1 MRLRQTTTLV
11 VMLGL
16 AAARLGA
23 QTVVALD
30 GYHNNER
37 PMPDHYQ
44 WEDTTDGGFSKLANG
59 FREHD
64 VETRTLHA
72 PIDAASLQGVNLLII
87 VDPDTP
93 EETPDPKYIEDAEIE
108 ALVKWVNDGGRLVL
122 LGNDKGHAEFTHLN
136 RLASRFGIQFLEETY
151 PKTSG
156 KAILVATGKHSIFE
170 GGLQAYLV
178 EVAPLKLV
186 APAEPMLTHEGTDVM
201 ALAHVGRGMVFA
213 LGDPWLYN
221 EYIERNDNVRI
232 ATNLFTMLLGD

>member
-1 MRLRQTTTLV
+1 MSLRVPTILASLTL
-11 VMLGL
+11 
-16 AAARLGA
+16 AIAPLGA

-30 GYHNNER
+30 GYHNAER
-37 PMPDHYQ
+37 AMPEHYQ
-44 WEDTTDGGFSKLANG
+44 WEGTTDGSFSKLANG

-64 VETRTLHA
+64 VELRTLRSR
-72 PIDAASLQGVNLLII
+72 IDAAALQGVNLLII

-93 EETPDPKYIEDAEIE
+93 EETPEPKYIEDSEIDVI
-108 ALVKWVNDGGRLVL
+108 ARWVNDGGRLVL
-122 LGNDKGHAEFTHLN
+122 LGNDKGHAEFTHFN

-151 PKTSG
+151 PKVSG
-156 KAILVATGKHSIFE
+156 KAILIATGKHPIFE

-232 ATNLFTMLLGD
+232 ATNLFRMLLED

>member
-1 MRLRQTTTLV
+1 MSLRVPTILASLTLAV
-11 VMLGL
+11 
-16 AAARLGA
+16 APLGA

-30 GYHNNER
+30 GYHNAER
-37 PMPDHYQ
+37 AMPEHYQ
-44 WEDTTDGGFSKLANG
+44 WEGTTDGSFSKLANG
-59 FREHD
+59 FREHE
-64 VETRTLHA
+64 VELRTLRSR
-72 PIDAASLQGVNLLII
+72 IDAASLQGVNLLII

-93 EETPDPKYIEDAEIE
+93 EETPEPKYIEDSEIG
-108 ALVKWVNDGGRLVL
+108 AIAKWVGEGGRLVL
-122 LGNDKGHAEFTHLN
+122 LGNDKGHAEFTHFN

-151 PKTSG
+151 PKVSG
-156 KAILVATGKHSIFE
+156 KAILVATGKHPIFE

-213 LGDPWLYN
+213 LGDPWLYD

-232 ATNLFTMLLGD
+232 ATNLFRMLLEE

>member
-1 MRLRQTTTLV
+1 MYLRLPTALALLTLASAP
-11 VMLGL
+11 LE
-16 AAARLGA
+16 A

-30 GYHNNER
+30 GYHNAER
-37 PMPDHYQ
+37 AMPEHYQ
-44 WEDTTDGGFSKLANG
+44 WEGTTDGGFSKLANG
-59 FREHD
+59 FREHE
-64 VETRTLHA
+64 VEVRTLRSR
-72 PIDAASLQGVNLLII
+72 IDAASLLGVNLLIV

-93 EETPDPKYIEDAEIE
+93 EETPEPKYIEDSEIDVI
-108 ALVKWVNDGGRLVL
+108 AKWVNDGGRLVL
-122 LGNDKGHAEFTHLN
+122 LGNDKGHAEFTHFN
-136 RLASRFGIQFLEETY
+136 RLGARFGIQFLEETY
-151 PKTSG
+151 PKVSG
-156 KAILVATGKHSIFE
+156 KAILIATGKHPIFE

-232 ATNLFTMLLGD
+232 ATNLFRMLLED

>member
-1 MRLRQTTTLV
+1 MHLRLPTALA
-11 VMLGL
+11 LLAL
-16 AAARLGA
+16 AAAPLGA

-30 GYHNNER
+30 GYHNAER
-37 PMPDHYQ
+37 AMPEHYQ
-44 WEDTTDGGFSKLANG
+44 WEGATDGSFSKLANG
-59 FREHD
+59 FREHE
-64 VETRTLHA
+64 VEVRTLRNR
-72 PIDAASLQGVNLLII
+72 IDAASLQGVNLLIV

-93 EETPDPKYIEDAEIE
+93 EETPEPKYIEDSEIDVI
-108 ALVKWVNDGGRLVL
+108 AKWVNDGGRLVL
-122 LGNDKGHAEFTHLN
+122 LGNDKGHAEFTHFN

-151 PKTSG
+151 PRVSG
-156 KAILVATGKHSIFE
+156 KAILIATGKHPIFE

-232 ATNLFTMLLGD
+232 ATNLFRMLLED

>member
-1 MRLRQTTTLV
+1 MSLRVPTILASLTL
-11 VMLGL
+11 
-16 AAARLGA
+16 AIAPLGA

-30 GYHNNER
+30 GYHNAER
-37 PMPDHYQ
+37 AMPEHYQ
-44 WEDTTDGGFSKLANG
+44 WEGTTDGSFSKLASG

-64 VETRTLHA
+64 VELRTLRSR
-72 PIDAASLQGVNLLII
+72 IDAAALQGVNLLII

-93 EETPDPKYIEDAEIE
+93 EETPEPKYIEDSEIDVI
-108 ALVKWVNDGGRLVL
+108 ARWVNDGGRLVL
-122 LGNDKGHAEFTHLN
+122 LGNDKGHAEFTHFN

-151 PKTSG
+151 PRVSG
-156 KAILVATGKHSIFE
+156 KAILIATGKHPIFE

-232 ATNLFTMLLGD
+232 ATNLFRMLLED

>member
-1 MRLRQTTTLV
+1 MCLRLTTTLV
-11 VMLGL
+11 TFTL
-16 AAARLGA
+16 AAAPLGA

-30 GYHNNER
+30 GFHNNER
-37 PMPDHYQ
+37 AMPEHYQ
-44 WEDTTDGGFSKLANG
+44 WEGTSDGSFSKLANG

-64 VETRTLHA
+64 VQVRTLRNR
-72 PIDAASLQGVNLLII
+72 IDAASLSGINLLII

-93 EETPDPKYIEDAEIE
+93 EETPDPKYIEDAEID

-122 LGNDKGHAEFTHLN
+122 LGNDKGHAEFTHFN

-186 APAEPMLTHEGTDVM
+186 VPAEPVLTHEGTDIM

-213 LGDPWLYN
+213 LGDPWLYD

>member
-1 MRLRQTTTLV
+1 MYMRLPTALALLTL
-11 VMLGL
+11 
-16 AAARLGA
+16 ASAPLGA

-30 GYHNNER
+30 GYHNAER
-37 PMPDHYQ
+37 AMPEHYQ
-44 WEDTTDGGFSKLANG
+44 WEGTTDGGFSKLANG
-59 FREHD
+59 FREHE
-64 VETRTLHA
+64 VEVRMLRSR
-72 PIDAASLQGVNLLII
+72 IDAASLQGVNLLIV

-93 EETPDPKYIEDAEIE
+93 EETPEPKYIEDSEIE
-108 ALVKWVNDGGRLVL
+108 AIARWVNDGGRLVL
-122 LGNDKGHAEFTHLN
+122 LGNDKGHAEFTHFN
-136 RLASRFGIQFLEETY
+136 RLASRFGIRLLEETY
-151 PKTSG
+151 PKVSG
-156 KAILVATGKHSIFE
+156 KAILIATGKHPIFE

-232 ATNLFTMLLGD
+232 ATNLFRMLLED

>member
-1 MRLRQTTTLV
+1 MYMRLPTALALLTL
-11 VMLGL
+11 
-16 AAARLGA
+16 ASAPLGA

-30 GYHNNER
+30 GYHNAER
-37 PMPDHYQ
+37 AMPEHYQ
-44 WEDTTDGGFSKLANG
+44 WEGTTDGGFSKLANG
-59 FREHD
+59 FREHE
-64 VETRTLHA
+64 VEVRTLRSR
-72 PIDAASLQGVNLLII
+72 IDAASLQGVNLLIV

-93 EETPDPKYIEDAEIE
+93 EETPEPKYIEDSEIE
-108 ALVKWVNDGGRLVL
+108 AIARWVNDGGRLVL
-122 LGNDKGHAEFTHLN
+122 LGNDKGHVEFTHFN
-136 RLASRFGIQFLEETY
+136 RLASRFGIRFLEETY
-151 PKTSG
+151 PKVSG
-156 KAILVATGKHSIFE
+156 KAILIATGKHPIFE

-232 ATNLFTMLLGD
+232 ATNLFRMLLED

>member
-1 MRLRQTTTLV
+1 MPVCLPTALV
-11 VMLGL
+11 LLTL
-16 AAARLGA
+16 AAAPLGA

-30 GYHNNER
+30 GYHNAER
-37 PMPDHYQ
+37 AMPEHYQ
-44 WEDTTDGGFSKLANG
+44 WEGATDGSFSKLANG
-59 FREHD
+59 FREHE
-64 VETRTLHA
+64 VEVRTLRNR
-72 PIDAASLQGVNLLII
+72 IDAASLQGVNLLIV

-93 EETPDPKYIEDAEIE
+93 EETPEPKYIEDSEIDVI
-108 ALVKWVNDGGRLVL
+108 ARWVNDGGRLVL
-122 LGNDKGHAEFTHLN
+122 LGNDKGHAEFTHFN

-151 PKTSG
+151 PKVSG
-156 KAILVATGKHSIFE
+156 KAILIATGKHPIFE

-232 ATNLFTMLLGD
+232 ATNLFRMLLED

>member
-1 MRLRQTTTLV
+1 MRRRVTT
-11 VMLGL
+11 ML
-16 AAARLGA
+16 AMTCCCAVASVGA
-23 QTVVALD
+23 QTIVALD

-37 PMPDHYQ
+37 PMPEHYQ
-44 WEDTTDGGFSKLANG
+44 WEGTTDGSFSKLANG

-64 VETRTLHA
+64 VEVRTLRNR
-72 PIDAASLQGVNLLII
+72 IDAASLQGINLLII

-93 EETPDPKYIEDAEIE
+93 EETPDPKYIEDSEIDV
-108 ALVKWVNDGGRLVL
+108 LTKWVNDGGRLVL
-122 LGNDKGHAEFTHLN
+122 LGNDKGHAEFTHFN

-151 PKTSG
+151 PKVSG
-156 KAILVATGKHSIFE
+156 KAILVATGQHAIFE

-186 APAEPMLTHEGTDVM
+186 APAEPVLTHEGTHVM

-221 EYIERNDNVRI
+221 EYIERNDNVAI
-232 ATNLFTMLLGD
+232 ATKLFTMLLGD

>member
-1 MRLRQTTTLV
+1 MYLRLPTALALLTLSP
-11 VMLGL
+11 
-16 AAARLGA
+16 APLGA

-30 GYHNNER
+30 GYHNAER
-37 PMPDHYQ
+37 GMPEHYQ
-44 WEDTTDGGFSKLANG
+44 WEGTTDGSFSKLANG
-59 FREHD
+59 FREHE
-64 VETRTLHA
+64 VEVRTLRSR
-72 PIDAASLQGVNLLII
+72 IDAASLQGVNLLIV

-93 EETPDPKYIEDAEIE
+93 EETPEPKYIEDSEIDVI
-108 ALVKWVNDGGRLVL
+108 AKWVNDGGRLVL
-122 LGNDKGHAEFTHLN
+122 LGNDKGHAEFTHFN

-151 PKTSG
+151 PKVSG
-156 KAILVATGKHSIFE
+156 KAILIATGKHPIFE

-232 ATNLFTMLLGD
+232 ATNLFRMLLED

>member
-1 MRLRQTTTLV
+1 MSLRVPTILASLT
-11 VMLGL
+11 L
-16 AAARLGA
+16 AAAPLGA

-30 GYHNNER
+30 GYHNAER
-37 PMPDHYQ
+37 AMPEHYQ
-44 WEDTTDGGFSKLANG
+44 WEGTTDGSFSKLANG
-59 FREHD
+59 FREHE
-64 VETRTLHA
+64 VELRTLRSR
-72 PIDAASLQGVNLLII
+72 IDAASLQGVNLLII

-93 EETPDPKYIEDAEIE
+93 EETPEPKYIEDSEIG
-108 ALVKWVNDGGRLVL
+108 AIAKWVGEGGRLVL
-122 LGNDKGHAEFTHLN
+122 LGNDKGHAEFTHFN

-151 PKTSG
+151 PKVSG
-156 KAILVATGKHSIFE
+156 KAILVATGKHPIFE

-213 LGDPWLYN
+213 LGDPWLYD

-232 ATNLFTMLLGD
+232 ATNLFRMLLEE

>member
-1 MRLRQTTTLV
+1 MYLRLPTALALLT
-11 VMLGL
+11 L
-16 AAARLGA
+16 AAAPLEA

-30 GYHNNER
+30 GYHNAER
-37 PMPDHYQ
+37 AMPEHYQ
-44 WEDTTDGGFSKLANG
+44 WEGTTDGSFSKLANG
-59 FREHD
+59 FREHE
-64 VETRTLHA
+64 VEVRTLRSR
-72 PIDAASLQGVNLLII
+72 IDAASLLGVNLLIV

-93 EETPDPKYIEDAEIE
+93 EETPEPKYIEDSEID
-108 ALVKWVNDGGRLVL
+108 AIAKWVNDGGRLVL
-122 LGNDKGHAEFTHLN
+122 LGNDKGHAEFTHFN

-151 PKTSG
+151 PKVSG
-156 KAILVATGKHSIFE
+156 KAILIATGKHPIFE

-232 ATNLFTMLLGD
+232 ATNLFRMLLED

>member
-1 MRLRQTTTLV
+1 MYMRLPTALALLTL
-11 VMLGL
+11 
-16 AAARLGA
+16 ASAPLGA

-30 GYHNNER
+30 GYHNAER
-37 PMPDHYQ
+37 AMPEHYQ
-44 WEDTTDGGFSKLANG
+44 WEGTTDGGFSKLANG
-59 FREHD
+59 FREHE
-64 VETRTLHA
+64 VEVRTLRSR
-72 PIDAASLQGVNLLII
+72 IDAASLQGVNLLIV

-93 EETPDPKYIEDAEIE
+93 EETPEPKYIEDSEIE
-108 ALVKWVNDGGRLVL
+108 AIARWVNDGGRLVL
-122 LGNDKGHAEFTHLN
+122 LGNDKGHAEFTHFN
-136 RLASRFGIQFLEETY
+136 RLASRFGIRFLEETY
-151 PKTSG
+151 PKMSG
-156 KAILVATGKHSIFE
+156 KAILIATGKHPIFE

-232 ATNLFTMLLGD
+232 ATNLFRMLLED

>member
-1 MRLRQTTTLV
+1 MYMRLPTALALLTL
-11 VMLGL
+11 
-16 AAARLGA
+16 ASAPLGA

-30 GYHNNER
+30 GYHNAER
-37 PMPDHYQ
+37 AMPEHYQ
-44 WEDTTDGGFSKLANG
+44 WEGTTDGGFSKLANG
-59 FREHD
+59 FREHE
-64 VETRTLHA
+64 VEVRTLRSR
-72 PIDAASLQGVNLLII
+72 IDAASLQGVNLLIV

-93 EETPDPKYIEDAEIE
+93 EETPEPKYIEDSGIQAI
-108 ALVKWVNDGGRLVL
+108 ARWVNDGGRLVL
-122 LGNDKGHAEFTHLN
+122 LGNDKGHAEFTHFN
-136 RLASRFGIQFLEETY
+136 RLASRFGIRFLEETY
-151 PKTSG
+151 PKVSG
-156 KAILVATGKHSIFE
+156 KAILIATGKHPIFE

-232 ATNLFTMLLGD
+232 ATNLFRMLLED

>member
-1 MRLRQTTTLV
+1 MYMRLPTALALLTL
-11 VMLGL
+11 
-16 AAARLGA
+16 ASAPLGA

-30 GYHNNER
+30 GYHNAER
-37 PMPDHYQ
+37 AMPEHYQ
-44 WEDTTDGGFSKLANG
+44 WEGTTDGGFSKLANG
-59 FREHD
+59 FREHE
-64 VETRTLHA
+64 VEVRTLRSR
-72 PIDAASLQGVNLLII
+72 IDAASLQGVNLLIV

-93 EETPDPKYIEDAEIE
+93 EESPEPKYIEDSEIDVI
-108 ALVKWVNDGGRLVL
+108 ARWVNDGGRLVL
-122 LGNDKGHAEFTHLN
+122 LGNDKGHAEFTHFN

-151 PKTSG
+151 PKVSG
-156 KAILVATGKHSIFE
+156 KAILIATGKHPIFE

-232 ATNLFTMLLGD
+232 ATNLFRMLLED

>member
-1 MRLRQTTTLV
+1 MYMRLPTALALLTL
-11 VMLGL
+11 
-16 AAARLGA
+16 ASAPLGA

-30 GYHNNER
+30 GYHNAER
-37 PMPDHYQ
+37 AMPEHYQ
-44 WEDTTDGGFSKLANG
+44 WEGTTDGGFSKLANG
-59 FREHD
+59 FREHE
-64 VETRTLHA
+64 VEVRTLRSR
-72 PIDAASLQGVNLLII
+72 IDAASLQGVNLLIV

-93 EETPDPKYIEDAEIE
+93 EETPEPKYIEDSEIDVI
-108 ALVKWVNDGGRLVL
+108 ARWVNDGGRLVL
-122 LGNDKGHAEFTHLN
+122 LGNDKGHAEFTHFN

-151 PKTSG
+151 PRVSG
-156 KAILVATGKHSIFE
+156 KAILIATGKHPIFE

-232 ATNLFTMLLGD
+232 ATNLFRMLLED

>member
-1 MRLRQTTTLV
+1 MHLRLPTALV
-11 VMLGL
+11 LLTL
-16 AAARLGA
+16 AAAPLGA

-30 GYHNNER
+30 GYHNAER
-37 PMPDHYQ
+37 AMPEHYQ
-44 WEDTTDGGFSKLANG
+44 WEGATDGSFSKLANG
-59 FREHD
+59 FREHE
-64 VETRTLHA
+64 VEVRTLRNR
-72 PIDAASLQGVNLLII
+72 IDAASLQGVNLLIV

-93 EETPDPKYIEDAEIE
+93 EETPEPKYIEDSEIDVI
-108 ALVKWVNDGGRLVL
+108 AKWVNDGGRLVL
-122 LGNDKGHAEFTHLN
+122 LGNDKGHAEFTHFN

-151 PKTSG
+151 PRVSG
-156 KAILVATGKHSIFE
+156 KAILIATGKHPIFE

-232 ATNLFTMLLGD
+232 ATNLFRMLLED

>member
-1 MRLRQTTTLV
+1 MYMRLPTALALLTL
-11 VMLGL
+11 
-16 AAARLGA
+16 ASAPLGA

-30 GYHNNER
+30 GYHNAER
-37 PMPDHYQ
+37 AMPEHYQ
-44 WEDTTDGGFSKLANG
+44 WEGTTDGGFSKLANG
-59 FREHD
+59 FREHE
-64 VETRTLHA
+64 VEVRTLRSR
-72 PIDAASLQGVNLLII
+72 IDAASLQGVNLLIV

-93 EETPDPKYIEDAEIE
+93 EETPEPKYIEDSEIE
-108 ALVKWVNDGGRLVL
+108 AIARWVNDGGRLVL
-122 LGNDKGHAEFTHLN
+122 LGNDKGHAEFTHFN

-151 PKTSG
+151 PRVSG
-156 KAILVATGKHSIFE
+156 KAILIATGKHPIFE

-232 ATNLFTMLLGD
+232 ATNLFRMLLED

>member
-1 MRLRQTTTLV
+1 MYMRLPTALALLTL
-11 VMLGL
+11 
-16 AAARLGA
+16 ASAPLGA

-30 GYHNNER
+30 GYHNAER
-37 PMPDHYQ
+37 AMPEHYQ
-44 WEDTTDGGFSKLANG
+44 WEGTTDGGFSKLANG
-59 FREHD
+59 FREHE
-64 VETRTLHA
+64 VEVRTLRSR
-72 PIDAASLQGVNLLII
+72 IDAASLQGVNLLIV

-93 EETPDPKYIEDAEIE
+93 EETPDPKYIEDSEIE
-108 ALVKWVNDGGRLVL
+108 AIARWVNDGGRLVL
-122 LGNDKGHAEFTHLN
+122 LGNDKGHAEFTHFN

-151 PKTSG
+151 PRVSG
-156 KAILVATGKHSIFE
+156 KAILIATGKHPIFE

-232 ATNLFTMLLGD
+232 ATNLFRMLLED

>member
-1 MRLRQTTTLV
+1 MYMRLPTALALLTL
-11 VMLGL
+11 
-16 AAARLGA
+16 ASAPLGA

-30 GYHNNER
+30 GYHNAER
-37 PMPDHYQ
+37 AMPEHYQ
-44 WEDTTDGGFSKLANG
+44 WEGTTDGGFSKLANG
-59 FREHD
+59 FREHE
-64 VETRTLHA
+64 VEVRTLRSR
-72 PIDAASLQGVNLLII
+72 IDAASLQGVNLLIV

-93 EETPDPKYIEDAEIE
+93 EETPEPKYIEDSEIE
-108 ALVKWVNDGGRLVL
+108 AIARWVNDGGRLVL
-122 LGNDKGHAEFTHLN
+122 LGNDKGHAEFTHFN
-136 RLASRFGIQFLEETY
+136 RLASRFGIRFLEETY
-151 PKTSG
+151 PKVSG
-156 KAILVATGKHSIFE
+156 KAILIATGKHPIFE

-232 ATNLFTMLLGD
+232 ATNLFRMLLED